1 MYNIGICDDGKGICA
16 SLEEMVQQYAKEIF
30 LFHFIGKAY
39 LACKV
44 FKSSRLRLGVHVGL
58 PNVVL

>member
-1 MYNIGICDDGKGICA
+1 MYLRTI
-16 SLEEMVQQYAKEIF
+16 KEKATKAQFFGLF